1 MEDWK
6 SFVGGEWKSSK
17 SNQDFEVR
25 NPFDGSL
32 LCKVTDCNQQD
43 FKEAVDCAAI
53 AGKAWKKS
61 TPRERSALLRK
72 IGDLMLRDQDRLA
85 KVLTLE
91 NGKPLAEA
99 KGEVGFGASFF
110 HWFAEEARR
119 AYGDNI
125 PSPAPGVSFITV
137 QEPLGVAA
145 MITPWNFPIGMPAR
159 KISAALAAGCS
170 CVLKP
175 AEDTPLS
182 SLELIKLIEEA
193 GAPTGLV
200 NIVPC
205 SRNSVKEIGDAMCHD
220 PRVAVISFTG
230 SCEVGK
236 YLYAKCSNT
245 VKRVAL
251 ELGGNAP
258 FIIFDSANVDKS
270 VAGLMAAKFR
280 NTGQTCVT
288 ANRILIQSGIYDK
301 IIEAVIPKIKAMK
314 IGNGMDAGIEQ
325 GPLINERQQARVKRI
340 VDDSVESGASLL
352 LGGKV
357 LGNGF
362 EPTVLTDVTRTMACW
377 AEEIFGPVL
386 SLMKFTQEDEAI
398 EIANDCDR
406 GLAAYFF
413 SKDVAQIQRVSSAL
427 EAGMVGA
434 NHCAIS
440 IPEAPFGGYKT
451 SGIGKEGSKHGLA
464 EYSNIKL
471 VVQNHN

>member
-6 SFVGGEWKSSK
+6 SFVGGEWKPSK
-17 SNQDFEVR
+17 SGKDFEVR
-25 NPFDGSL
+25 NPFDNSL
-32 LCKVTDCNQQD
+32 LCKVTDCTAED
-43 FKEAVDCAAI
+43 LKDAI
-53 AGKAWKKS
+53 DSASSAYTSWKKS
-61 TPRERSALLRK
+61 TPKERSTLLRK
-72 IGDLMLRDQDRLA
+72 IGDLMMRDQDRLA

-91 NGKPLAEA
+91 NGKPFGEA
-99 KGEVGFGASFF
+99 KGEVGFGAAFF

-125 PSPAPGVSFITV
+125 PSPTPGVSFITV

-205 SRNSVKEIGDAMCHD
+205 SRTSVKEVGDAMCAD

-236 YLYAKCSNT
+236 YLYSQCSNT

-258 FIIFDSANVDKS
+258 FIIFDSADVDKA
-270 VAGLMAAKFR
+270 VAGLMASKFR

-288 ANRILIQSGIYDK
+288 ANRVLIQTGIYDK
-301 IIEAVIPKIKAMK
+301 IMEAVLPQIKAMK
-314 IGNGMDAGIEQ
+314 VGNGMEAGVEQ
-325 GPLINERQQARVKRI
+325 GPLINEKQQARVQSI
-340 VDDSVESGASLL
+340 VEKSLESGAKLL
-352 LGGKV
+352 LGGKI

-362 EPTVLTDVTRTMACW
+362 EPTVLADVTTSMACW

-386 SLMKFTQEDEAI
+386 SVMRFSEEGEAI
-398 EIANDCDR
+398 QIANDCDR
-406 GLAAYFF
+406 GLAAYFY
-413 SKDVAQIQRVSSAL
+413 SKDSSQIHRVSSAL

-434 NHCAIS
+434 NHVAIS
-440 IPEAPFGGYKT
+440 TPEAPFGGYKT

-471 VVQNHN
+471 VVQNYN